1 MRDRRALW
9 LAPVA
14 ALQST
19 LVMVLAFGAFA
30 GSALA
35 APEPQAPDRALRVL
49 NYNIHH
55 GAGND
60 ACTAP
65 PKTVPPRPECSLNL
79 ARIADV
85 IRAQQPDVVTLQEV
99 DRFWARSAY
108 VDQPAALGG
117 LLGMEHA
124 CYGANLVHEA
134 DTHADRPHEYG
145 TLILS
150 RFPILECRNT
160 YLPKIV
166 QTNEQRG
173 LLEALIAVR
182 GVPVRVYNTHLQHN
196 HAEERALQVRTIL
209 DLIGAA
215 GEPTVLAGDLNARPA
230 AAELQPLY
238 ASEFVDAW
246 LAGGN
251 GGPGYTY
258 PADTDREPD
267 RRIDYLFVSPDIA
280 VHQTVVA
287 LDDAT
292 RLAAD
297 HLPVVAGLTVPGAGV
312 GIGRE

>member
-1 MRDRRALW
+1 MLNQRCFRLG
-9 LAPVA
+9 PVTVLQA
-14 ALQST
+14 AL
-19 LVMVLAFGAFA
+19 VAVLAFGALA
-30 GSALA
+30 TGALA
-35 APEPQAPDRALRVL
+35 SPEPQAPDRALRVL

-60 ACTAP
+60 ACAAP
-65 PKTVPPRPECSLNL
+65 PKTVPPQPDCGLNL
-79 ARIADV
+79 ERVADV
-85 IRAQQPDVVTLQEV
+85 IRAQQPDVVALQEV

-108 VDQPAALGG
+108 VDQPAALGA
-117 LLGMEHA
+117 LLGMEHS
-124 CYGANLVHEA
+124 CYGANLVHQA

-160 YLPKIV
+160 HLPKIV
-166 QTNEQRG
+166 PTNEQRG
-173 LLEALIAVR
+173 LLEALINVR

-209 DLIGAA
+209 DLIGATE
-215 GEPTVLAGDLNARPA
+215 EPTILAGDLNARPA
-230 AAELQPLY
+230 AAEMQPLY

-280 VHQTVVA
+280 VHRTVVA

-297 HLPVVAGLTVPGAGV
+297 HLPVVADLTVPGAGV